1 MSQKTAIRRAAT
13 LLALAILASNAPA
26 AEWKE
31 KVLYTSSGWKEKVLY
46 SFQGGTDGAYPAG
59 GVVFD
64 AAGNLY
70 GATYDGGAN
79 NCPGIAECGTVYQ
92 LSPPKQQSGSWTET
106 ILYVFKGKNFNDG
119 STPGGGV
126 LIDKAGNLYGST
138 SYGGSGSCVLLGTK
152 TGCGM
157 VFKLSPP
164 KVNGGA
170 WTETILYSFK
180 GGKDGYVPVGDLTF
194 DSAGNLYG
202 ATLFGGGKGTT
213 CDPYYQYCGT
223 VFELIPPKIKGGPW
237 TEKVLHGFA
246 GSTDGATPNGGL
258 VLDSNGA
265 VYGTTPLGGEQTKEY
280 TSQQSSG
287 CGTVFELIPPS
298 AKGGAWI
305 EKVLYRFK
313 SNPDGAT
320 PRGGLAFDRD
330 CRLCGTTAG
339 GGNSGRGTV
348 FCMKPPSRD
357 TPTWTE
363 ELLYRF
369 SVDGTDGIDPMAGL
383 LLDAQGD
390 MYGTAYEGGGRSQ
403 HGSVFRLRPSTS
415 DKAMAWTLDVLHG
428 FVNNLDGGQPAA
440 RLIFD
445 NTGSLYGTT
454 MYGGTGTGC
463 DYGGCGTVFE
473 VSP

>member
-1 MSQKTAIRRAAT
+1 MSQKTAIRTAAT
-13 LLALAILASNAPA
+13 FLALAILASNAPA

-92 LSPPKQQSGSWTET
+92 LSPPKQQGGSWTET

-164 KVNGGA
+164 KVKGGA

-223 VFELIPPKIKGGPW
+223 VFELGPPKTKGGAW
-237 TEKVLHGFA
+237 TEKVLHSFA
-246 GSTDGATPNGGL
+246 GGTDGANPNGGL
-258 VLDSNGA
+258 VLDSKGEI
-265 VYGTTPLGGEQTKEY
+265 YGTTYGGGNEGGECG
-280 TSQQSSG
+280 SLG
-287 CGTVFELIPPS
+287 CGTVFKLAPPTVKGRPWTEELLDRFNPVNS
-298 AKGGAWI
+298 GAAEPAAGVI
-305 EKVLYRFK
+305 F
-313 SNPDGAT
+313 D
-320 PRGGLAFDRD
+320 RGGDLY
-330 CRLCGTTAG
+330 GTTVG
-339 GGNSGRGTV
+339 GGNSGSGTV
-348 FCMKPPSRD
+348 FRLARSNGKWIERV
-357 TPTWTE
+357 
-363 ELLYRF
+363 LYRF
-369 SVDGTDGIDPMAGL
+369 RDDTDGGEPRSGLVFDAAGNL
-383 LLDAQGD
+383 
-390 MYGTAYEGGGRSQ
+390 YGTATGGGTVGNGTLFQ
-403 HGSVFRLRPSTS
+403 LRPTGDSWSFTPLYS
-415 DKAMAWTLDVLHG
+415 FAVRPDGAYPTGLILD
-428 FVNNLDGGQPAA
+428 
-440 RLIFD
+440 R
-445 NTGSLYGTT
+445 TGNIYGTT
-454 MYGGTGTGC
+454 QYGGNGRTCGN
-463 DYGGCGTVFE
+463 YGCGTVLMAK
-473 VSP
+473 P